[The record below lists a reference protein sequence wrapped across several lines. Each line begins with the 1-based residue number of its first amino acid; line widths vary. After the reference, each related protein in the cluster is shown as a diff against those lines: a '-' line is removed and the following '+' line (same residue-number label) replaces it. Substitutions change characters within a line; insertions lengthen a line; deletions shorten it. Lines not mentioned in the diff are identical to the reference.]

1 METITADQLA
11 EMKENEQSLVIIDVL
26 GEEQFEKEHVPG
38 AINIPYERVAHEALD
53 RFDKEDSIVVYCK
66 NEACTASPKAAKK
79 LEDLGFKHVYDF
91 ENGIEGWKNSGRSA
105 E

>member
-11 EMKENEQSLVIIDVL
+11 DMKENEQSLVIIDVL

-66 NEACTASPKAAKK
+66 NEACTASPEAAKK
-79 LEDLGFKHVYDF
+79 LEDLGFKHVCDF
-91 ENGIEGWKNSGRSA
+91 ENGIEGWKNSGRSV